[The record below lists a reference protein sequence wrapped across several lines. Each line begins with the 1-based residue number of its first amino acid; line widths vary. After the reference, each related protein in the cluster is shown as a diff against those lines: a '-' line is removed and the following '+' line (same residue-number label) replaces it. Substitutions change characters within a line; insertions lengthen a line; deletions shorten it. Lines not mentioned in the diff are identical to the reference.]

1 MKSEKERQTPYNII
15 YIWSPKYDKNDLST
29 KQNQIMDL
37 EGHVCHGGSGE
48 RGIDREFGVGRC
60 RLLHLEWMGKWG
72 PAVWHRELYP
82 VSWVRTWWKMKKNGC
97 VWVIGSLCCTEEIEG
112 TL

>member
-1 MKSEKERQTPYNII
+1 MTQMIYLQNRTKSWTWR
-15 YIWSPKYDKNDLST
+15 D
-29 KQNQIMDL
+29 MFAM
-37 EGHVCHGGSGE
+37 GGSGE